1 MNKILKKLSLVL
13 VVTALTTSL
22 VSCNNTNN
30 NKIDDNN
37 TKVDD
42 TLKSEKVNYP
52 ITITDS
58 FGNEV
63 TLDKEPERVI
73 SVAPNITELIYKL
86 DAGKKLIGRTDYC
99 DTPEDVK
106 NVESIGTLSSP
117 NIEKIISLEPD
128 LVVGSTH
135 FSEEHAAKLK
145 EAGIKVIDLYE
156 ESDINGDYK
165 IIDKLGTALNR
176 KEEALTTVDDMK
188 DTIDK
193 VKDAVRGLDE
203 PSVYY
208 VVGFGEGG
216 DFTAPP
222 NTFIGQLIQIAGGR
236 NIVPESKNWSYS
248 KEALLEADPE
258 IIVVGLGQRD
268 AFMNTDGYK
277 DLTAVKNGKIYEINN
292 NLLDRQGYRNAEGVL
307 KLAEI
312 FHPEAFK

>member
-22 VSCNNTNN
+22 VSCNKNA

-37 TKVDD
+37 NKINNA
-42 TLKSEKVNYP
+42 LKSEKVTYP
-52 ITITDS
+52 VTITDS

-63 TLDKEPERVI
+63 TLDKEPEKVI

-86 DAGKKLIGRTDYC
+86 DAGKKLVGRTDYC

-106 NVESIGTLSSP
+106 NIDSIGTLTSP

-128 LVVGSTH
+128 LVIGSTH
-135 FSEEHAAKLK
+135 FSEENIAKLK
-145 EAGIKVIDLYE
+145 DAGIKVIALYE
-156 ESDINGDYK
+156 VNDINGDYD

-176 KEEALTTVDDMK
+176 REEALTTIDDMK
-188 DTIDK
+188 VTIDK
-193 VKDAVRGLDE
+193 VEDAVRELE
-203 PSVYY
+203 QPTVYY

-222 NTFIGQLIQIAGGR
+222 NTFIGQLIQIAGGK
-236 NIVPESKNWSYS
+236 NIVPESKSWSYS
-248 KEALLEADPE
+248 KEALLEGDPD

-268 AFMNTDGYK
+268 AFMNTYGYN
-277 DLTAVKNGKIYEINN
+277 DLTAVKNDRVYEINN
-292 NLLDRQGYRNAEGVL
+292 NLLERQGYGNAEGVL